1 MAIDELMNDHNED
14 LYEFVVN
21 HFGMTS
27 RESENICE
35 STSKAI
41 RDLENDSVASFTPE
55 STTSKKE
62 KYLKLLTAK
71 LTRNWLIM
79 GLDNFKIRQLTQK
92 FIPFVVSI
100 IMYKFDERRYEKEEL
115 FIHKELLYTV

>member
-14 LYEFVVN
+14 LYEFIVN

-27 RESENICE
+27 RESANICE
-35 STSKAI
+35 FTSKAI

-92 FIPFVVSI
+92 FIPFMVSI
-100 IMYKFDERRYEKEEL
+100 IMYKFEERRYEKEEL

>member
-14 LYEFVVN
+14 LYEFIVN

-27 RESENICE
+27 RESANICE

-41 RDLENDSVASFTPE
+41 RDLESDSVASFTPE

-62 KYLKLLTAK
+62 KYLKLLTTK

-79 GLDNFKIRQLTQK
+79 GLDDFKIRQLTQK

-115 FIHKELLYTV
+115 FIYS